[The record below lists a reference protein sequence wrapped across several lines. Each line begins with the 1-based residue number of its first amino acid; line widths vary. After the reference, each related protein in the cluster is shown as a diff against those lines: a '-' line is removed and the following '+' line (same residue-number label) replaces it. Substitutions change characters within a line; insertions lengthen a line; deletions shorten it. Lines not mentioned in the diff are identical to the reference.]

1 MSNISVRN
9 DVICMLENLI
19 SFNCER
25 WISTINT
32 QHFESN
38 QAASSLS
45 LPIDRCCTCAQRVF
59 NTTLLCSFL
68 SDFTLFASNVNAVRT
83 RLSSHCPENSRA
95 FVSALFCYPFCGSDK
110 QHMDQYDHPLSTSTA
125 PSDGISRCMFGL
137 RKCHEKTASLK
148 EAHAMDLDGF
158 VHRYNY
164 GTILVYIHVCISN
177 VDSLPFQQR
186 KFHRSSLRSCNLN
199 ADYEMSRLWRLI
211 SERKSWYFLLRVIQ
225 GCTEIMRS
233 TAET

>member
-19 SFNCER
+19 PFNCER

-32 QHFESN
+32 QHFGSN

-83 RLSSHCPENSRA
+83 RLCSHCPENSWA

-137 RKCHEKTASLK
+137 GKKMPWENGVAEGSTCHGSRWLCAQIQLRHNTCVYSCLHIECRLPTLSAKKISSIQL
-148 EAHAMDLDGF
+148 E
-158 VHRYNY
+158 
-164 GTILVYIHVCISN
+164 IL
-177 VDSLPFQQR
+177 
-186 KFHRSSLRSCNLN
+186 
-199 ADYEMSRLWRLI
+199 
-211 SERKSWYFLLRVIQ
+211 
-225 GCTEIMRS
+225 
-233 TAET
+233 